1 MSTDAHVFG
10 ELVRASSLLSGESR
24 YNSQISILVEQSLDI
39 SRSDLAVLYAFSD
52 LEDPGP
58 TLRNVY
64 QRGDYEV
71 SSTLPRDSETIEFL
85 EECRETL
92 VLHDTD
98 RIFFSDAFLHPA
110 MRSAIVLP
118 LMTTTGKIGIL
129 YLQSHRPGYYTRD
142 RFLFLDSLT
151 KLAGGMLHNGKLYRE
166 LQRQFTYIE
175 ELERY
180 QENVF
185 SSMTDLLITTDED
198 GGIHYFNRA
207 AAEELGFDEEILGK
221 PFDQVFK
228 GRLGKRILTTIQN
241 ADKDGKERLGL
252 QGIIKLPDP
261 KDEID
266 FSLNISPLRGK
277 RGKKEGLTLLFTDQT
292 REKQLQE
299 EMEMVVEDRR
309 IIKDMF
315 SRYLSA
321 DLVQTLTERPEL
333 VKLGGDKKRATIFFA
348 DIRGYTTFSESKSP
362 EYIIEV
368 LNEYFSEAVEII
380 IKNRGYIDKFI
391 GDAIM
396 AAWGVPLYSE
406 EEDAISAVCSAV
418 ELQELIRSN
427 KRSFFKGKASE
438 LSVGIGIHTGDL
450 VAGNLGSKQRMDYS
464 VIGDTVNVAARLE
477 GVAGRGEV
485 IITEVTRDLLGDRFK
500 LEERKPVQVK
510 GKSKPIHIFKVLNR
524 VC

>member
-1 MSTDAHVFG
+1 MSTDAHVFS
-10 ELVRASSLLSGESR
+10 ELVRASTLLSGESR
-24 YNSQISILVEQSLDI
+24 YTYQISILVEQSLDI
-39 SRSDLAVLYAFSD
+39 SRSDLAVLYAYSD
-52 LEDPGP
+52 IEEPGP
-58 TLRNVY
+58 TIRNVY
-64 QRGDYEV
+64 QRGDYDV
-71 SSTLPRDSETIEFL
+71 PPSIPRENETIEFL
-85 EECRETL
+85 EECNETL

-98 RIFFSDAFLHPA
+98 RTFFSDAFLHPD

-118 LMTTTGKIGIL
+118 LMTPTGKIGIL
-129 YLQSHRPGYYTRD
+129 FLQSHRPGYYSRD

-166 LQRQFTYIE
+166 LQSQFKYIE

-180 QENVF
+180 QESVF
-185 SSMTDLLITTDED
+185 SSMTNLLITTDED

-207 AAEELGFDEEILGK
+207 AAEELGFDEHLLGK
-221 PFDQVFK
+221 SFDEVFK
-228 GRLGKRILTTIQN
+228 SQIGKRILGTIRS

-252 QGIIKLPDP
+252 QGILKLPEP
-261 KDEID
+261 NEEID
-266 FSLNISPLRGK
+266 FSLNVSPLRGK
-277 RGKKEGLTLLFTDQT
+277 RGKKEGLTLIFTDQT
-292 REKQLQE
+292 REKKLQE
-299 EMEMVVEDRR
+299 EMEMVVEERR

-321 DLVQTLTERPEL
+321 DLLQTLTEQPDL

-406 EEDAISAVCSAV
+406 EEDAVSAVCSAV
-418 ELQELIRSN
+418 ELQERIRSSN
-427 KRSFFKGKASE
+427 RSFFRGKASK

-450 VAGNLGSKQRMDYS
+450 VAGNLGSRQRMDYS

-485 IITEVTRDLLGDRFK
+485 IITEVTRDLIGDRFK
-500 LEERKPVQVK
+500 LQEREPVQVK
-510 GKSKPIHIFKVLNR
+510 GKSKPIHIFNVLNQ